1 MRNLIVIA
9 STIVA
14 FAAAPAAAR
23 DASFVSA
30 DQTRALQI
38 LPAPAANDSE
48 RTKAELEELHRVET
62 TRTAAET
69 AQAVEDDRNEHIF
82 VFKTVF
88 GDAFSAEKLP
98 GVAAF
103 GKRVKNDEGVN
114 SAAAKAGFHRVRP
127 YNLDRTLH
135 PVCAVKTKD
144 DSYPSG
150 HATSGYLLALNLV
163 DMVPE
168 KRDEILARA
177 DAYAWNRV
185 ICGVHYSSDLLA
197 SKLLAYSIHAIMTQN
212 PRHREEMAIARTEL
226 RTFLGLPDAEA
237 ASPPAPRANH

>member
-14 FAAAPAAAR
+14 FVAAPAAAR

-114 SAAAKAGFHRVRP
+114 SAAAKARHLMKFGI
-127 YNLDRTLH
+127 TG
-135 PVCAVKTKD
+135 T
-144 DSYPSG
+144 
-150 HATSGYLLALNLV
+150 
-163 DMVPE
+163 
-168 KRDEILARA
+168 RA
-177 DAYAWNRV
+177 DSRGAAIGRSLAESDSQLQNFRL
-185 ICGVHYSSDLLA
+185 VHHPKCAMIWGRSTVVLIPGDA
-197 SKLLAYSIHAIMTQN
+197 SQT
-212 PRHREEMAIARTEL
+212 
-226 RTFLGLPDAEA
+226 
-237 ASPPAPRANH
+237 

>member
-14 FAAAPAAAR
+14 FVAAPAAAR

-103 GKRVKNDEGVN
+103 GKRVKNDALSLLIAGRSLLCSLDGTFGRS
-114 SAAAKAGFHRVRP
+114 SARLTEVLRAMAHQTA
-127 YNLDRTLH
+127 
-135 PVCAVKTKD
+135 
-144 DSYPSG
+144 SG
-150 HATSGYLLALNLV
+150 SG
-163 DMVPE
+163 PP
-168 KRDEILARA
+168 
-177 DAYAWNRV
+177 
-185 ICGVHYSSDLLA
+185 SSDTA
-197 SKLLAYSIHAIMTQN
+197 CEVTTTAGDVESVFAHAQLISVAGEGWNVLT
-212 PRHREEMAIARTEL
+212 RGES
-226 RTFLGLPDAEA
+226 TFID
-237 ASPPAPRANH
+237 